1 MASERP
7 GVTEMD
13 FGYSHEQQTLRDTI
27 VRFAR
32 AELNRDTVERDRDEV
47 FSREIWRRCAQVGLL
62 GLAAPESYGGSGA
75 GPLDCAIALEALGYG
90 CKDGGLAFSISA
102 HLLACVVPVWQ
113 HGSDAQ
119 KDCWLK
125 GLCDGTFIGAHAITE
140 PDSGSDTFAMR
151 MRADRVEGGWRLT
164 GSKTF
169 VSNAPVADVVVTFAV
184 TDAAKGFAGGTTA
197 FLVER
202 GLPGF
207 DAGQRFAKMGLR
219 TAPIGELVFDG
230 VVVPDTAVLGIAGG
244 GAAVFGTAMDWER
257 TLLVALHVGTIE
269 RLLETSVAY
278 AKSRKQFGQS
288 IGKFQAVAHKIA
300 DMKVQ
305 LEASRL
311 LVYRSATR
319 LTTTRAISL
328 DASIAKLF
336 VSESLVKT
344 ALDAVQLHG
353 GYGYMAEYEVERAL
367 RDAIGATLYSGTSE
381 MQRNMIARWLG
392 L

>member
-1 MASERP
+1 
-7 GVTEMD
+7 MD
-13 FGYSHEQQTLRDTI
+13 FGYNDEQKALRDSI

-32 AELNRDTVERDRDEV
+32 AELNRDVVERDRDET
-47 FSREIWRRCAQVGLL
+47 FSRELWRQCARVGLL
-62 GLAAPESYGGSGA
+62 GLPAPEAYGGSNA
-75 GPLDCAIALEALGYG
+75 DPLTCAIALEALGYA
-90 CKDGGLAFSISA
+90 CKDGGLTFSIAA
-102 HLLACVVPVWQ
+102 HVLACVVPVWQ

-119 KDCWLK
+119 KDRWLE
-125 GLCDGTFIGAHAITE
+125 GLCDGRFIGAHAITE

-151 MRADRVEGGWRLT
+151 MRADRVDGGWRLT

-184 TDAAKGFAGGTTA
+184 TDAAKGFAGGLTA

-207 DAGQRFAKMGLR
+207 AAGQRFAKMGLR

-230 VVVPDTAVLGIAGG
+230 VVVADTAVLGSVGG

-257 TLLVALHVGTIE
+257 ALLVALHVGTIE

-278 AKSRKQFGQS
+278 AKARKQFGQS

-305 LEASRL
+305 LEAARL
-311 LVYRSATR
+311 LVYRTATR
-319 LTTTRAISL
+319 LTTTRATSL

-336 VSESLVKT
+336 VSESLVKS

-353 GYGYMAEYEVERAL
+353 GYGFMAEVEVERAL
-367 RDAIGATLYSGTSE
+367 RDAIGATIYSGTSE
-381 MQRNMIARWLG
+381 MQRNIIARWLG